1 MSTLECGTSGGGIVY
16 HRHDEKEPN
25 WESGVVWSRGRQF
38 GSESGVVRIIRDL
51 GDRALPATDEPVAL
65 AVHLQDVDVVGEA
78 ALQGPGEPLRPEDL
92 GPLVE
97 GKVGVT
103 RIEPR
108 S

>member
-1 MSTLECGTSGGGIVY
+1 MSLGGNSLSATL
-16 HRHDEKEPN
+16 
-25 WESGVVWSRGRQF
+25 
-38 GSESGVVRIIRDL
+38 
-51 GDRALPATDEPVAL
+51 EPVAL

-78 ALQGPGEPLRPEDL
+78 VQQGPGEPLRPEDL